1 MPDPWMQQ
9 QQMQQQ
15 QWQSSQAADS
25 ARRAFDYGRDAHQRF
40 AHGPVRPGSSGRLTG
55 LIQLVLLIAAV
66 VYLAGHPDVRASLWG
81 FAQHAWSH
89 LNSLI
94 DDARSGN

>member
-1 MPDPWMQQ
+1 MQQ
-9 QQMQQQ
+9 QQVQQQ
-15 QWQSSQAADS
+15 QWAADS
-25 ARRAFDYGRDAHQRF
+25 ARRASDYGRDAHRGF
-40 AHGPVRPGSSGRLTG
+40 AQGSVRRGSSGRLAG
-55 LIQLVLLIAAV
+55 LVQLVLLIAAV
-66 VYLAGHPDVRASLWG
+66 VYLAGHPDVRAALWG